1 MNKLLIP
8 LYPNEIFIISVRK
21 DNIVNKKIDDTV
33 LFEKD
38 LKMNP
43 VTNGTITR
51 NADKYEMK
59 MIKTA
64 AILRKKDGITVL
76 FFINNIY
83 STLSPPPPPQIGGH
97 RTPLSTIIP
106 FSRSVPSS
114 AAPINTT
121 VGSLLS
127 LIAK

>member
-1 MNKLLIP
+1 MNKLLIL
-8 LYPNEIFIISVRK
+8 LYANEIFIISVRK
-21 DNIVNKKIDDTV
+21 ENIINAKMVEIV

-38 LKMNP
+38 PKMIP
-43 VTNGTITR
+43 AINGTITR

-76 FFINNIY
+76 FLNIIY
-83 STLSPPPPPQIGGH
+83 STLSPPPPPQYGGH